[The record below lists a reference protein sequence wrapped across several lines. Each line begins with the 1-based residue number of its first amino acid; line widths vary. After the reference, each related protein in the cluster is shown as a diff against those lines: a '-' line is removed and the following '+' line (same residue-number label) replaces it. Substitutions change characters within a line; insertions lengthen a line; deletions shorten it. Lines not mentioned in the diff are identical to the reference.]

1 MKWLVVDQ
9 YSGLFF
15 ILGFVFLFQYT
26 VLYYL
31 SYSGHFLLFKWK
43 PAEEKH

>member
-15 ILGFVFLFQYT
+15 ILGFVFLFFSI
-26 VLYYL
+26 LFFIIFRIP
-31 SYSGHFLLFKWK
+31 GILFKWK